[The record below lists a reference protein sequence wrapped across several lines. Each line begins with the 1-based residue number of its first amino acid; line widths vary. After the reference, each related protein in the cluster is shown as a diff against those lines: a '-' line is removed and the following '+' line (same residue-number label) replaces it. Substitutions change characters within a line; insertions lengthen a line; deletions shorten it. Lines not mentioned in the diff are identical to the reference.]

1 MIGKFIPEIP
11 GENVIYPGKKI
22 PRPGPTRN
30 KISRPGPTR
39 NRITRPDPT
48 RKYSLKCSP
57 TPDRFRSGPVR
68 SGETRGFGLPRR
80 SLVWCTKR
88 ERRYTCSDTVT
99 APNWRNVL
107 VFSRDCYCYFTPTF
121 VSSRHMS
128 TNRIKETPT
137 ITRSRRVTKV
147 WARAILLTLV
157 TVMATE
163 NLRIAADSK

>member
-30 KISRPGPTR
+30 KIPRPGPTR

-80 SLVWCTKR
+80 SLHVVCK
-88 ERRYTCSDTVT
+88 RRYILKKKMIFDLCDLEWPLMGS
-99 APNWRNVL
+99 
-107 VFSRDCYCYFTPTF
+107 
-121 VSSRHMS
+121 
-128 TNRIKETPT
+128 
-137 ITRSRRVTKV
+137 RVTGHL
-147 WARAILLTLV
+147 RATSLVIVTKFDQNWFMHFGTTLYYV
-157 TVMATE
+157 VDRKKE
-163 NLRIAADSK
+163 RKNLRETEHRWSSPV

>member
-30 KISRPGPTR
+30 KIPRPGPTR

-80 SLVWCTKR
+80 SLIWHWVF
-88 ERRYTCSDTVT
+88 RRSF
-99 APNWRNVL
+99 NSSLL
-107 VFSRDCYCYFTPTF
+107 VSL
-121 VSSRHMS
+121 SSFHHLFLLCDL
-128 TNRIKETPT
+128 
-137 ITRSRRVTKV
+137 
-147 WARAILLTLV
+147 RAKHLALDVAQNT
-157 TVMATE
+157 
-163 NLRIAADSK
+163 